1 MYRQLKC
8 SRFNNAKPQV
18 FRNGDIVEVSFT
30 VVFVRGKRRM
40 FRLKPILRAIM
51 LLDREYTHSQ
61 IKV

>member
-8 SRFNNAKPQV
+8 SRFNNAKLQV
-18 FRNGDIVEVSFT
+18 FRNSNIVDISFT

-40 FRLKPILRAIM
+40 FRLKPILRAIT
-51 LLDREYTHSQ
+51 LLDGEYTHSQ